1 MTFTGYAEPAE
12 GDVLPLPWNPTYKS
26 AWQTFLTA
34 LAARYGSNRA
44 FVSIAIGGPT
54 AASTEMI
61 LPSDE
66 YATNPQTQFGAA
78 ISPDD
83 MWLKLLAFAYANQ
96 PNYQNSDQA
105 FIDEWDN
112 AIDMYGK
119 VFSGITL
126 VASPDTGGFPDFST
140 NFSIPSAFTAYC
152 PNPDMDCAAK
162 TMILSH
168 FIDPA
173 VGDANAKSTQT
184 GGMKAYLKPDEN
196 LGVIGV
202 KRLSAMTASLAPSAQ
217 ILGGEQYDHPFSTDA
232 MDEGCPTKKCT
243 DSISP
248 EQAEYNVLKVF
259 FDGTAVASFFGG
271 TQGNASL
278 NYLQDN
284 YEDIQYATEH
294 TNAPTKIVES
304 NGTTVSMT
312 AQDLLNLASQKLLQI
327 AEGKSSQ

>member
-1 MTFTGYAEPAE
+1 MWNTKNPSQAPKTIQLIVDAGFDSPQWLLDQIPSCDGLFKSPPQNPPSNCGKVTFTGYAEPAE

-66 YATNPQTQFGAA
+66 YATNPQTQFGAS

-83 MWLKLLAFAYANQ
+83 MWLKLLAFAYPNQ

-140 NFSIPSAFTAYC
+140 NFTIPSAFTAYC

-162 TMILSH
+162 TLILSH

-173 VGDANAKSTQT
+173 VGEANAKSTQT
-184 GGMKAYLKPDEN
+184 GGMKANLKPDEN

-202 KRLSAMTASLAPSAQ
+202 KRLSGMTVSLAPSAQ
-217 ILGGEQYDHPFSTDA
+217 ILGGEQYDQPFSTDA
-232 MDEGCPTKKCT
+232 SDEGCPTKK
-243 DSISP
+243 
-248 EQAEYNVLKVF
+248 
-259 FDGTAVASFFGG
+259 
-271 TQGNASL
+271 NA
-278 NYLQDN
+278 
-284 YEDIQYATEH
+284 
-294 TNAPTKIVES
+294 
-304 NGTTVSMT
+304 
-312 AQDLLNLASQKLLQI
+312 QI
-327 AEGKSSQ
+327 PSRRSRQNTMC